1 MIRWYYNVNRRYE
14 REENSM
20 KSITIRFSDELH
32 KTMRRKLLEED
43 ESVQQ
48 YIIRL
53 VKNDLDFT
61 KEENPDDYLKPKN
74 E

>member
-1 MIRWYYNVNRRYE
+1 
-14 REENSM
+14 M